1 MPAGA
6 PAVPVFMPV
15 VRISDSDSTP
25 SNLIK
30 PELTFIKC
38 YDIIPPKANYLREDL
53 YEEGARKM
61 VQPRTGIRVHPY

>member
-6 PAVPVFMPV
+6 PAVPAFMPV
-15 VRISDSDSTP
+15 IRKPDPDSTP

-38 YDIIPPKANYLREDL
+38 YDMIPGQANFLREDL
-53 YEEGARKM
+53 YEEGACKM
-61 VQPRTGIRVHPY
+61 VQSRAGIRLYPH